1 MMRQASGRQAMKAT
15 YLPTGRAVRVSDPY
29 GRSFRVG
36 ASRGR
41 TAADLVV
48 LPRDEYEDI
57 ARRAEDAEDVAV
69 LRAAA
74 ADPAGQD
81 YLPSEAVARMVAG
94 EHPVRVWR
102 EHRDLTARRLAAM
115 AGVNVAYLS
124 QIETRKKP
132 GSVKALKALAAALG
146 VDLDDLV

>member
-1 MMRQASGRQAMKAT
+1 MKAT
-15 YLPTGRAVRVSDPY
+15 YLPTGRSVRVSAPY
-29 GRSFRVG
+29 GRSFRVAATG
-36 ASRGR
+36 TPRS
-41 TAADLVV
+41 ADLVV
-48 LPRDEYEDI
+48 LPRDTYEDM

-74 ADPAGQD
+74 ADPASQD
-81 YLPSEAVARMVAG
+81 YLPAEAVARMIAG

-102 EHRDLTARRLAAM
+102 GHRGLTARRLAAR

-132 GSVKALKALAAALG
+132 GSVKALKALAAALR
-146 VDLDDLV
+146 VELDDLV